1 MFPLFHSLSA
11 ASGASLLDKTGFE
24 ESYELFVQQTVKE
37 LTKALAASCKMTV
50 AGLSDDLVTL
60 CAVLHA
66 EYPEAATA
74 FLEKCRGFHPS
85 AMFEAFDA
93 QMREMYMS
101 LEASSPQP
109 VSFHH
114 PLDGSWRYKSLSILF
129 LSSEHCPSIL
139 SLLRA
144 SSMGVAFQIVRTS
157 TSLHVRS
164 QSLTQTWAEFH
175 VDGLPHVHRVFPN
188 GESTM
193 AFVDGLVHGDYVAAI
208 VNHSAVELV
217 LYSWPTSSI
226 SRYCYAIHL
235 HIAREIHGLAVDVH
249 VAAALEVAPVQD
261 YWCMTVQERV
271 ALYDQP
277 NETPVVTCRLDYD
290 SQK

>member
-93 QMREMYMS
+93 QMREMYM
-101 LEASSPQP
+101 ASSPQP

-157 TSLHVRS
+157 TCDRKASRRRGRNS
-164 QSLTQTWAEFH
+164 TWMAC
-175 VDGLPHVHRVFPN
+175 RT
-188 GESTM
+188 STVSFRM
-193 AFVDGLVHGDYVAAI
+193 ASRPWLSSMDLSMATT
-208 VNHSAVELV
+208 
-217 LYSWPTSSI
+217 WPTSSI